1 MSDQVDQMIYM
12 EGGLLRTTTGNIQ
25 RIIPS
30 HCPQV
35 TGAILNIG
43 MMLHVVKK
51 QTVEYKL
58 LLKEICQ
65 EAVAHIE
72 QRISE
77 PLMTDLFIKTKGDMI
92 RR

>member
-1 MSDQVDQMIYM
+1 MSEQDDQMIYM
-12 EGGLLRTTTGNIQ
+12 EGDRLRTTTENIQ
-25 RIIPS
+25 RTILS

-43 MMLHVVKK
+43 TMVHIGKK

-58 LLKEICQ
+58 LMKEVCQ
-65 EAVAHIE
+65 EAVDRIE

-77 PLMTDLFIKTKGDMI
+77 PLMIDLFIKTKGDMI